1 MREKLEL
8 VLSYVCSVLVSI
20 YFMLYVI
27 QESELLRFVF
37 GTFLIALGLF
47 AFLIWLFE
55 LVRVREERKKKKR
68 NIDDLSLE

>member
-20 YFMLYVI
+20 YFMLYI
-27 QESELLRFVF
+27 MQEKELLRFVF
-37 GTFLIALGLF
+37 GTFLIALCVF
-47 AFLIWLFE
+47 AFLMWLFE